1 MLNYI
6 WLGIAVLLV
15 GADQLI
21 KFWAENTLRQ
31 LETIPLIDGV
41 FHLTYVQNFG
51 AAFST
56 MQHKRIFLILM
67 TSVFLLAILIL
78 LATKKLRSPWMV
90 SCWSLVLAG
99 GVGNLLDRIFR
110 EGGYVVDMF
119 DFRLINF
126 PVFNLADI
134 FVCVGTGLL
143 IVYLLFFEKN
153 DQNKNFEIRQEV
165 KRHE

>member
-6 WLGIAVLLV
+6 WLGIAALLV
-15 GADQLI
+15 GLDQLI

-31 LETIPLIDGV
+31 VETVPLIDGV

-56 MQHKRIFLILM
+56 MQNKRGLLVGLTSIFLLVIL
-67 TSVFLLAILIL
+67 VLLL
-78 LATKKLRSPWMV
+78 TKKLKSSWMV
-90 SCWSLVLAG
+90 SSWSLILAG
-99 GVGNLLDRIFR
+99 GVGNLLDRMFR
-110 EGGYVVDMF
+110 EGGYVVDLF
-119 DFRLINF
+119 DFRLIHF
-126 PVFNLADI
+126 PVFNAADI

-143 IVYLLFFEKN
+143 IVYLLFFEHKEH
-153 DQNKNFEIRQEV
+153 QSFEIRQEV